1 MITRQVRCKKCG
13 EMFPLTYPEK
23 LSDIGRDV
31 ISYQAQYD
39 YYKAGNTKIAN
50 NHTAVTTAVWW
61 WLRSPFYYITN
72 YFVIVWTD
80 GGNINNTAYYSGG
93 LRPGFAA

>member
-1 MITRQVRCKKCG
+1 MVLNYLFDLSEFEVFGTR
-13 EMFPLTYPEK
+13 
-23 LSDIGRDV
+23 
-31 ISYQAQYD
+31 SYANQYEQNYQLQYD

-61 WLRSPFYYITN
+61 GLRSPNYGDTN
-72 YFVIVWTD
+72 TFVIVWTD
-80 GGNINNTAYYSGG
+80 GNNSGSYAYYSGG